1 MAASWQELLDAM
13 ERDLA
18 GWRALI
24 EQPVEGRL
32 LGEAGPIA
40 LPAGSAGPGSPDAL
54 LARFE
59 PPHED
64 PGPIP
69 ADLLERAQ
77 SVLIATR
84 ELERQ
89 AVVLADA
96 LGQAVAAMEER
107 VGSFGPGPGGTGS
120 AASPAPRFV
129 DRRA

>member
-1 MAASWQELLDAM
+1 M
-13 ERDLA
+13 
-18 GWRALI
+18 
-24 EQPVEGRL
+24 
-32 LGEAGPIA
+32 
-40 LPAGSAGPGSPDAL
+40 
-54 LARFE
+54 
-59 PPHED
+59 
-64 PGPIP
+64 
-69 ADLLERAQ
+69 
-77 SVLIATR
+77 LIATR